1 MAPRC
6 RLTIMETLH
15 LMRSPPRHHGGKSP
29 TACSR
34 ECAAMLLLCA
44 RLFAVLNLQT
54 PSEEADRP
62 FVFLV
67 ETGPEHAVAEAS
79 RGPTVLTKTTR
90 RRCP

>member
-6 RLTIMETLH
+6 RLTIMETPH

-54 PSEEADRP
+54 PASDEANRP
-62 FVFLV
+62 FVFPV
-67 ETGPEHAVAEAS
+67 ETELATW
-79 RGPTVLTKTTR
+79 RL
-90 RRCP
+90 